1 MGFFWKFKASIENQP
16 DYKIKVI
23 RSDNGTEYNS
33 DRFEEFCATAS
44 IEHQLTVTCIPQQ
57 NGVSNGKSRTVMG
70 MARHLMFEKN
80 LPKKFWAEAVNTS
93 MYLLNRLPTKA
104 LKKKTP
110 FEALSGVKPMVK
122 HLRIFGCICYAHIP
136 EIKRDKLDKKVEAGI
151 FAGYSSNAKGYKIFN
166 PLIEKVIVSKN
177 VKFDE
182 NIVGIGNKH
191 KLILGSSSQ
200 LS

>member
-1 MGFFWKFKASIENQP
+1 
-16 DYKIKVI
+16 
-23 RSDNGTEYNS
+23 
-33 DRFEEFCATAS
+33 
-44 IEHQLTVTCIPQQ
+44 
-57 NGVSNGKSRTVMG
+57 
-70 MARHLMFEKN
+70 
-80 LPKKFWAEAVNTS
+80 
-93 MYLLNRLPTKA
+93 
-104 LKKKTP
+104 
-110 FEALSGVKPMVK
+110 MVK

-151 FAGYSSNAKGYKIFN
+151 FAGYSSNTKGYKIFN